1 MAERAVNDSHYLS
14 WVNNPGARVVGWLI
28 RVPYTKEG
36 KRMVWRKVLSV
47 ARHGGTKERL
57 KIKAVKLRDE
67 MMQRLQVYDPGLGMF
82 HRNRS
87 NRNTSGVVG
96 VRKSR
101 YEKKGRR
108 QAIEFWE
115 ARWKTADGKIGR
127 KVFSIARYG
136 SDCAKELAILARAE
150 ALKERGKEAK
160 EQQPQ
165 TGRKKRSVLKN
176 GPGAFPD

>member
-1 MAERAVNDSHYLS
+1 MAERAINDSHYLS
-14 WVNNPGARVVGWLI
+14 WVNDPSARVVGWRI

-36 KRMVWRKVLSV
+36 KRVVWRKILSV
-47 ARHGGTKERL
+47 ARHGGTKEQL

-67 MMQRLQVYDPGLGMF
+67 MMQRLEVYDPGLGMF

-136 SDCAKELAILARAE
+136 SGRAKELAILARAE
-150 ALKERGKEAK
+150 ALKERGKAAK
-160 EQQPQ
+160 AKRPK
-165 TGRKKRSVLKN
+165 TGRQKRLALRKR
-176 GPGAFPD
+176 AYA

>member
-1 MAERAVNDSHYLS
+1 MAERAVNDIHYLS
-14 WVNNPGARVVGWLI
+14 WIDDPNKRVVGWLV

-36 KRMVWRKVLSV
+36 KRVVWRKILSV
-47 ARHGGTKERL
+47 ARHGGTKEQV
-57 KIKAVKLRDE
+57 KIKALKLRDK
-67 MMQRLQVYDPGLGMF
+67 MMRRLEVYDPGLGMF

-87 NRNTSGVVG
+87 KRNTSGVVG

-115 ARWKTADGKIGR
+115 ARWKTADGEIGR

-136 SDCAKELAILARAE
+136 SSRAKELAIQARAA
-150 ALKERGKEAK
+150 ALKERGKAAK
-160 EQQPQ
+160 ARRPKTVRQ
-165 TGRKKRSVLKN
+165 KRSVLRKE
-176 GPGAFPD
+176 PCA